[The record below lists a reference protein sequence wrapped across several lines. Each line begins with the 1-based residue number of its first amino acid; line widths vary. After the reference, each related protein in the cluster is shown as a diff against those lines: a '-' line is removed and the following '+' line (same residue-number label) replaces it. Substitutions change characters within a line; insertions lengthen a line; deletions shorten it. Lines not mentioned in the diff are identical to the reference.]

1 MLFAWVGFFI
11 ERMMFMMLSLAYIII
26 FGMSGYI
33 VFKKIKLP
41 GAIGMLIAGVIIGPY
56 GLNLLD
62 DSILLISL
70 DLRKIA
76 LIVILIRAGLGID
89 RKSLQA
95 VGKQSVSLSIIPVL
109 IEGFTIVLLAVLL
122 LDFRFIE
129 AGLLGFIIAA
139 VSPAI
144 VVPSMLKLIKEKMG
158 MKKNIPVLVL
168 ASVSIDDV
176 IAITIFSTFLSMYL
190 ATQVN
195 VFTQILWIPISIG
208 LGIIVGLI
216 VGFGLIWLFNK
227 FHIRDT
233 KKVLLLISIGIMMV
247 SFAELIEDYIL
258 IASLLGV
265 MTMGIVIVER
275 KIVLAE
281 RLAVKFNK
289 VWVFVELTL
298 FVLVGAAVNIQV
310 AFNTGL
316 IGIFIILAGLFMRS
330 LGVLIATLMS
340 DFSLKERLFLVVS
353 FLPKATVQAA
363 IGGIPLALGVA
374 NGEIILAL
382 AVLSI
387 IISAPI
393 GAIGIDTLSKP
404 LLKETV

>member
-1 MLFAWVGFFI
+1 
-11 ERMMFMMLSLAYIII
+11 MMLSLAYIII

-144 VVPSMLKLIKEKMG
+144 VVPSMLKLIKEKIG
-158 MKKNIPVLVL
+158 MQKNIPVLVL

-233 KKVLLLISIGIMMV
+233 KKVLLLISIGIMMM

>member
-1 MLFAWVGFFI
+1 
-11 ERMMFMMLSLAYIII
+11 MMLSLAYIII

-258 IASLLGV
+258 IASLLSV

>member
-216 VGFGLIWLFNK
+216 VGYGLIWLFNK